1 MAYRALYRIWRPQT
15 FADIVGQ
22 EHVTRTLQNALKEQR
37 FSHAYLF
44 NGPRG
49 TGKTSAAKV
58 MAKAVN
64 CERGPAPEPCNE
76 CAACRGITEGS
87 VVDVMEIDAA
97 SNRRIE
103 EIRDIRDKVKY
114 APTEVRYKVYIVDE
128 VHMLTPEAFNA
139 LLKTLE
145 EPPAHVIFILATTD
159 PHKLPATI
167 ISRCQRF
174 DFRRIGS
181 AQLVGRMKQAIAA
194 ENITISDQALTFI
207 ARMAEGGMRD
217 ALSLLDQAL
226 SFGGERI
233 ELEDVMAITGSAS
246 HAILAETALHIKEG
260 AASDAL
266 DVVRRLVQ
274 NGKSPEQFL
283 DDLLFYF
290 RDLLLY
296 KTAPQL
302 EEIQDRIMLDDK
314 FQELGDVF
322 ERSHLFLIIEKL
334 NQAKHDMKRA
344 SQARIMLELILIQLC
359 QIGEQAASM
368 GSHSSGLSSGSAG
381 MSSEEV
387 EQLKRRIQMLENQ
400 IKRLENGNAGG
411 QELTVAA
418 APRRETRR
426 SSIQP
431 TVKIP
436 TGRIRE
442 VAAASIEPQLKRL
455 RAIWPDILQQVK
467 ARSVRLHA
475 WLLDGRPVAL
485 SQDAL
490 VVCFKSV
497 IHCETTSREL
507 NKQLIEE
514 VVKGFI
520 NRSVELFTL
529 MENQWKEISES
540 VGAPNQ
546 EREQAAEQTES
557 ESEPVVDEAVK
568 LFGEELVDIKD

>member
-1 MAYRALYRIWRPQT
+1 MTYRALYRVWRPQT
-15 FADIVGQ
+15 FHDIVGQ
-22 EHVTRTLQNALKEQR
+22 EHITRTLQNAIKEQR

-58 MAKAVN
+58 MAKAIN
-64 CERGPAPEPCNE
+64 CEQGPAAEPCNE

-114 APTEVRYKVYIVDE
+114 APTQVRYKVYIIDE
-128 VHMLTPEAFNA
+128 VHMLTTEAFNA

-181 AQLVGRMKQAIAA
+181 GAIVKRMREAVEA
-194 ENITISDQALTFI
+194 EHVQISDQALTFI

-226 SFGGERI
+226 SFGGEQI
-233 ELEDVMAITGSAS
+233 DLEDVIAITGAAS
-246 HAILAETALHIKEG
+246 HGLLSETVTAIQDGATATALDI
-260 AASDAL
+260 
-266 DVVRRLVQ
+266 VRRLVQ
-274 NGKSPEQFL
+274 EGKSPEQFL

-296 KTAPQL
+296 KTAPAL
-302 EEIQDRIMLDDK
+302 EEIQDRIILEPEFAKLADSLVRPHI
-314 FQELGDVF
+314 FAV
-322 ERSHLFLIIEKL
+322 IEQL
-334 NQAKHDMKRA
+334 NRAKSEMKWA
-344 SQARIMLELILIQLC
+344 SQPRIMLELILIQLC
-359 QIGEQAASM
+359 QATGSEQEVMGGGENP
-368 GSHSSGLSSGSAG
+368 SGAPAVLSAD
-381 MSSEEV
+381 V
-387 EQLKRRIQMLENQ
+387 AQLLQRIDILE
-400 IKRLENGNAGG
+400 KRLK
-411 QELTVAA
+411 QM
-418 APRRETRR
+418 ETDGSSASPVSQPTRPEKRR
-426 SSIQP
+426 SSLQP

-436 TGRIRE
+436 VSRIQD
-442 VAAASIEPQLKRL
+442 VAVHSIEPQLRKL
-455 RAIWPDILQQVK
+455 QSIWPDILGTVK
-467 ARSVRLHA
+467 SRSIQLHA
-475 WLLDGRPVAL
+475 WLLDGKPVAL
-485 SQDAL
+485 SQDGI

-507 NKQLIEE
+507 NKKLLEE

-520 NRSVELFTL
+520 NRPVELFTL
-529 MENQWKEISES
+529 MESQWQEIRQAAVLPEKGSGEES
-540 VGAPNQ
+540 VSAP
-546 EREQAAEQTES
+546 EAE
-557 ESEPVVDEAVK
+557 PLVDEAIK
-568 LFGEELVDIKD
+568 LFGEDLVDIKD

>member
-22 EHVTRTLQNALKEQR
+22 EHITRTLQNALREQR

-64 CERGPAPEPCNE
+64 CENGPAEEPCNT
-76 CAACRGITEGS
+76 CAACMGITEGS

-114 APTEVRYKVYIVDE
+114 APTQVRYKVYIVDE

-181 AQLVGRMKQAIAA
+181 AQIVDRMKQAIADEDVEVA
-194 ENITISDQALTFI
+194 DQALTFI

-226 SFGGERI
+226 SFGGSHI
-233 ELEDVMAITGSAS
+233 GLEDVMAITGSAS
-246 HAILAETALHIKEG
+246 QVTLAETAHYIMQG
-260 AASDAL
+260 SASEAL
-266 DVVRRLVQ
+266 DVVRQLVQ
-274 NGKSPEQFL
+274 SGKSPEQFL

-302 EEIQDRIMLDDK
+302 EEIQDRIILDER
-314 FQELGDVF
+314 FQELGEHA
-322 ERSHLFLIIEKL
+322 ERSRLFQIIDKL
-334 NQAKHDMKRA
+334 NQAKNDMKRA
-344 SQARIMLELILIQLC
+344 SQTRIMLELILIQLC
-359 QIGEQAASM
+359 QTEASHPSGTLQSHEGAAI
-368 GSHSSGLSSGSAG
+368 
-381 MSSEEV
+381 SSEEV
-387 EQLKRRIQMLENQ
+387 NQLKQRITELERQ
-400 IKRLENGNAGG
+400 IKQLAAGG
-411 QELTVAA
+411 GVADSVSA
-418 APRRETRR
+418 SAPRREARR
-426 SSIQP
+426 SRSVQP

-436 TGRIRE
+436 VGRVRE
-442 VAAASIEPQLKRL
+442 VASASIDPQLKRL
-455 RAIWPDILQQVK
+455 RSIWPDILQQVK
-467 ARSVRLHA
+467 AKSVRLHA
-475 WLLDGRPVAL
+475 WLLDGIPVAL
-485 SQDAL
+485 SQDGL
-490 VVCFKSV
+490 VICFKSV
-497 IHCETTSREL
+497 IHCETTAREL

-520 NRSVELFTL
+520 NRPVELFTL
-529 MENQWKEISES
+529 MENQWKEIEAS
-540 VGAPNQ
+540 VGPSNQ
-546 EREQAAEQTES
+546 ENQTAVEAEPQA
-557 ESEPVVDEAVK
+557 EPVVEEAMK

>member
-1 MAYRALYRIWRPQT
+1 MAYQALYRIWRPQT

-22 EHVTRTLQNALKEQR
+22 EHVTRTLQNALREQR

-114 APTEVRYKVYIVDE
+114 APTQVRYKVYIVDE

-181 AQLVGRMKQAIAA
+181 ALIVERMKQAIAA
-194 ENITISDQALTFI
+194 ENIEVSDQALTFI

-226 SFGGERI
+226 SFGGEQI
-233 ELEDVMAITGSAS
+233 TLEDVMAITGSAS
-246 HAILAETALHIKEG
+246 QGMLAETARFIMDG
-260 AASDAL
+260 AAPDAL
-266 DVVRRLVQ
+266 DTVRQLVQ
-274 NGKSPEQFL
+274 SGKSPEQFL

-302 EEIQDRIMLDDK
+302 EEIQDRILLDDR
-314 FQELGDVF
+314 FQELGDSF
-322 ERSHLFLIIEKL
+322 DRDHLFLIIEKL
-334 NQAKHDMKRA
+334 NQAKNDMKRA
-344 SQARIMLELILIQLC
+344 SQTRIMLELILIQLC
-359 QIGEQAASM
+359 QTGEQNAPMYVKSSEAS
-368 GSHSSGLSSGSAG
+368 SSKA
-381 MSSEEV
+381 SSEEV
-387 EQLKRRIQMLENQ
+387 EQLKRRIDMLEKQ
-400 IKRLENGNAGG
+400 IKQLERGNTGG
-411 QELTVAA
+411 QEPISNAS
-418 APRRETRR
+418 PRRETRR
-426 SSIQP
+426 SSMQP

-436 TGRIRE
+436 VGRIRDI
-442 VAAASIEPQLKRL
+442 AANSIEPQLKRL
-455 RAIWPDILQQVK
+455 HAIWPDILQQVK
-467 ARSVRLHA
+467 NRSVRLHA

-485 SQDAL
+485 SQDGL
-490 VVCFKSV
+490 VICFKSV
-497 IHCETTSREL
+497 IHCETTAREL

-520 NRSVELFTL
+520 NRPVELFTL
-529 MENQWKEISES
+529 MENQWQEIGEA
-540 VGAPNQ
+540 VHVPEQ
-546 EREQAAEQTES
+546 EQVAENTEPQ
-557 ESEPVVDEAVK
+557 SEPVVAEAVK

>member
-22 EHVTRTLQNALKEQR
+22 EHITRTLQNALKEQR

-64 CERGPAPEPCNE
+64 CENGPAAEPCNA
-76 CAACRGITEGS
+76 CAACLGITEGS

-114 APTEVRYKVYIVDE
+114 APTQVRYKVYIVDE

-181 AQLVGRMKQAIAA
+181 AQIIERMKQALAD
-194 ENITISDQALTFI
+194 EPVEVSDQALTFI

-217 ALSLLDQAL
+217 AFSLLDQAL
-226 SFGGERI
+226 AFGGDHI
-233 ELEDVMAITGSAS
+233 GLDDVMAITGSAS
-246 HAILAETALHIKEG
+246 QVTLAETAHHILERS
-260 AASDAL
+260 ASEAL
-266 DVVRRLVQ
+266 DVVRKLIQ
-274 NGKSPEQFL
+274 SGKSPEQFL

-296 KTAPQL
+296 KTAPEL
-302 EEIQDRIMLDDK
+302 EEIQDRILLDERFK
-314 FQELGDVF
+314 ELGDRA
-322 ERSHLFLIIEKL
+322 ERSRLFLIIEKL
-334 NQAKHDMKRA
+334 NQAKNEMKRV
-344 SQARIMLELILIQLC
+344 SQTRIMLELILVQLC
-359 QIGEQAASM
+359 QSEDPHTPAPAQHVGT
-368 GSHSSGLSSGSAG
+368 
-381 MSSEEV
+381 SSEEIHRLTQRIM
-387 EQLKRRIQMLENQ
+387 ELERQLKQM
-400 IKRLENGNAGG
+400 ASGG
-411 QELTVAA
+411 AA
-418 APRRETRR
+418 ESPAAAPAPRRETRR
-426 SSIQP
+426 SSVQP

-436 TGRIRE
+436 AGRIRE
-442 VAAASIEPQLKRL
+442 VASASIEPQMKRL
-455 RAIWPDILQQVK
+455 RSIWPDILQQVK
-467 ARSVRLHA
+467 AKSVRLHA
-475 WLLDGRPVAL
+475 WLLDGVPVAL
-485 SQDAL
+485 SQDGL
-490 VVCFKSV
+490 VICFKSV
-497 IHCETTSREL
+497 IHCETTAREL

-520 NRSVELFTL
+520 NRPVELFTL
-529 MENQWKEISES
+529 MENQWKEIEAS
-540 VGAPNQ
+540 VGSSSQEDHAP
-546 EREQAAEQTES
+546 AEA
-557 ESEPVVDEAVK
+557 EPQSEAVVEEAMK

>member
-15 FADIVGQ
+15 FNDIVGQ

-64 CERGPAPEPCNE
+64 CERGPAEEPCNE

-114 APTEVRYKVYIVDE
+114 APTQVRYKVYIVDE

-181 AQLVGRMKQAIAA
+181 AQIVERMKQAMIA
-194 ENITISDQALTFI
+194 ENIEISDQALTFI

-226 SFGGERI
+226 SFGGEQI

-246 HAILAETALHIKEG
+246 QAMLASTARYIMEEE
-260 AASDAL
+260 AAEAL
-266 DVVRRLVQ
+266 NVVQQLVQ

-296 KTAPQL
+296 KTAPRL
-302 EEIQDRIMLDDK
+302 EEIQDRMMLDER
-314 FQELGDVF
+314 FQELGDAF
-322 ERSHLFLIIEKL
+322 DTSRLFFIIEKL
-334 NQAKHDMKRA
+334 NQAKNDMKRA
-344 SQARIMLELILIQLC
+344 SQTRIMLELILIQLC
-359 QIGEQAASM
+359 QIGEQKPHVAAQTEATSV
-368 GSHSSGLSSGSAG
+368 GE

-387 EQLKRRIQMLENQ
+387 EQLKQRINMLEKQ
-400 IKRLENGNAGG
+400 IKQLEHGNVGG
-411 QELTVAA
+411 QETAVSS
-418 APRRETRR
+418 PRREPRR
-426 SSIQP
+426 SGLQQ

-442 VAAASIEPQLKRL
+442 VASASIEPQLKRL
-455 RAIWPDILQQVK
+455 RSIWPDILQQVK
-467 ARSVRLHA
+467 SKSVRLHA
-475 WLLDGRPVAL
+475 WLLDGRPAAL
-485 SQDAL
+485 SQDGL
-490 VVCFKSV
+490 VICFKSV
-497 IHCETTSREL
+497 IHCETTAREL

-520 NRSVELFTL
+520 NRPVELFTL
-529 MENQWKEISES
+529 MENQWEEISAS
-540 VGAPNQ
+540 VGVSNQ
-546 EREQAAEQTES
+546 EQGAETKQE
-557 ESEPVVDEAVK
+557 EAQSEPVVDEAVK

>member
-22 EHVTRTLQNALKEQR
+22 EHITRTLQNALREQR

-64 CERGPAPEPCNE
+64 CENGPAAEPCNT
-76 CAACRGITEGS
+76 CAACMGITEGS

-114 APTEVRYKVYIVDE
+114 APTQVRYKVYIVDE

-181 AQLVGRMKQAIAA
+181 AQIVDRMKQAIADEDVEVA
-194 ENITISDQALTFI
+194 DQALTFI

-226 SFGGERI
+226 SFGGNHI
-233 ELEDVMAITGSAS
+233 GLEDVMAITGSAS
-246 HAILAETALHIKEG
+246 QVTLAETAHHIMQG
-260 AASDAL
+260 SASEAL
-266 DVVRRLVQ
+266 DVVRQLVQ
-274 NGKSPEQFL
+274 SGKSPEQFL

-296 KTAPQL
+296 KTASQL
-302 EEIQDRIMLDDK
+302 EEIQDRIILDER
-314 FQELGDVF
+314 FQELGEHA
-322 ERSHLFLIIEKL
+322 ERSRLFQIIDKL
-334 NQAKHDMKRA
+334 NQAKNDMKRA
-344 SQARIMLELILIQLC
+344 SQTRIMLELILIQLC
-359 QIGEQAASM
+359 QTEAPY
-368 GSHSSGLSSGSAG
+368 SSGTLQSHEGAHPPAAT
-381 MSSEEV
+381 SSEEV
-387 EQLKRRIQMLENQ
+387 NQLKQRITELERQ
-400 IKRLENGNAGG
+400 IKQLAAGG
-411 QELTVAA
+411 GAA
-418 APRRETRR
+418 DSVSASVPRREARR
-426 SSIQP
+426 SSVQP

-436 TGRIRE
+436 VGRVRE
-442 VAAASIEPQLKRL
+442 VASASIDPQLNRL
-455 RAIWPDILQQVK
+455 RSIWPDILQQVK
-467 ARSVRLHA
+467 AKSVRLHA
-475 WLLDGRPVAL
+475 WLLDGIPVAL
-485 SQDAL
+485 SQDGL
-490 VVCFKSV
+490 VICFKSV
-497 IHCETTSREL
+497 IHCETTAREL

-520 NRSVELFTL
+520 NRPVELFTL
-529 MENQWKEISES
+529 MENQWKEIEAS
-540 VGAPNQ
+540 VGPSKQENQ
-546 EREQAAEQTES
+546 TDVETEPQA
-557 ESEPVVDEAVK
+557 EPVVEEAMK

>member
-15 FADIVGQ
+15 FNDIVGQ

-64 CERGPAPEPCNE
+64 CERGPAEEPCNE

-114 APTEVRYKVYIVDE
+114 APTQVRYKVYIVDE

-181 AQLVGRMKQAIAA
+181 AQIVERMKQAMIA
-194 ENITISDQALTFI
+194 ENIEISDQALTFI

-226 SFGGERI
+226 SFGGEQI

-246 HAILAETALHIKEG
+246 QTMLASTARYIMEEE
-260 AASDAL
+260 AAEAL
-266 DVVRRLVQ
+266 NVVQQLVQ

-296 KTAPQL
+296 KTAPRL
-302 EEIQDRIMLDDK
+302 EEIQDRMMLDER
-314 FQELGDVF
+314 FQELGDAF
-322 ERSHLFLIIEKL
+322 DTSRLFFIIEKL
-334 NQAKHDMKRA
+334 NQAKNDMKRA
-344 SQARIMLELILIQLC
+344 SQTRIMLELILIQLC
-359 QIGEQAASM
+359 QIGEQKPHVAAQTEATSV
-368 GSHSSGLSSGSAG
+368 GE

-387 EQLKRRIQMLENQ
+387 EQLKQRINMLEKQ
-400 IKRLENGNAGG
+400 IKQLEHGNVGG
-411 QELTVAA
+411 QETAVSS
-418 APRRETRR
+418 PRREPRR
-426 SSIQP
+426 SGLQQ

-442 VAAASIEPQLKRL
+442 VASASIEPQLKRL
-455 RAIWPDILQQVK
+455 RSIWPDILQQVK
-467 ARSVRLHA
+467 SKSVRLHA
-475 WLLDGRPVAL
+475 WLLDGRPAAL
-485 SQDAL
+485 SQDGL
-490 VVCFKSV
+490 VICFKSV
-497 IHCETTSREL
+497 IHCETTAREL

-520 NRSVELFTL
+520 NRPVELFTL
-529 MENQWKEISES
+529 MENQWEEISAS
-540 VGAPNQ
+540 VGVSNQ
-546 EREQAAEQTES
+546 EQGAETKQE
-557 ESEPVVDEAVK
+557 EAQSEPVVDEAVK

>member
-1 MAYRALYRIWRPQT
+1 MAYRALYRIWRPQS

-64 CERGPAPEPCNE
+64 CERGPAEEPCNE

-114 APTEVRYKVYIVDE
+114 APTQVRYKVYIVDE

-181 AQLVGRMKQAIAA
+181 AQIVERMKQAILA
-194 ENITISDQALTFI
+194 ENIEISDQALTFI

-226 SFGGERI
+226 SFGGEQI

-246 HAILAETALHIKEG
+246 QAMLASTARCIMEG
-260 AASDAL
+260 EASEAL
-266 DVVRRLVQ
+266 NVVQQLVQ

-302 EEIQDRIMLDDK
+302 EEIQDRMMLDEQ
-314 FQELGDVF
+314 FRELGDAF
-322 ERSHLFLIIEKL
+322 DTSRLFLIIEKL
-334 NQAKHDMKRA
+334 NQAKNDMKRA
-344 SQARIMLELILIQLC
+344 SQTRIMLELILIQLC
-359 QIGEQAASM
+359 QIGEQK
-368 GSHSSGLSSGSAG
+368 SHVVVQAEATSGGK

-387 EQLKRRIQMLENQ
+387 EQLKQRINMLEKQ
-400 IKRLENGNAGG
+400 IKQLDRGNVGR
-411 QELTVAA
+411 QEA
-418 APRRETRR
+418 APVSGTRKEPRRTGM
-426 SSIQP
+426 QQ

-442 VAAASIEPQLKRL
+442 VASASIEPQLKRL
-455 RAIWPDILQQVK
+455 RSIWPDILHQVK
-467 ARSVRLHA
+467 SKSVRLHA
-475 WLLDGRPVAL
+475 WLLDGRPAAL
-485 SQDAL
+485 SQDGL

-497 IHCETTSREL
+497 IHCETTAREL

-520 NRSVELFTL
+520 NRPVELFTL
-529 MENQWKEISES
+529 MENQWEEISSS
-540 VGAPNQ
+540 VGVSEQ
-546 EREQAAEQTES
+546 EQGEDTKQEEAQ
-557 ESEPVVDEAVK
+557 SEPVVDEAVK

>member
-1 MAYRALYRIWRPQT
+1 MTYRALYRVWRPQT
-15 FADIVGQ
+15 FHDIVGQ
-22 EHVTRTLQNALKEQR
+22 EHITRTLQNAIKEQR

-58 MAKAVN
+58 MAKAIN
-64 CERGPAPEPCNE
+64 CEQGPAAEPCNE

-114 APTEVRYKVYIVDE
+114 APTQVRYKVYIIDE
-128 VHMLTPEAFNA
+128 VHMLTTEAFNA

-181 AQLVGRMKQAIAA
+181 GAIVKRMREAVEA
-194 ENITISDQALTFI
+194 EHVQISDQALTFI

-226 SFGGERI
+226 SFGGDQI
-233 ELEDVMAITGSAS
+233 DLEDVIAITGAAS
-246 HAILAETALHIKEG
+246 HGLLSETVTAIQDGATATALDI
-260 AASDAL
+260 
-266 DVVRRLVQ
+266 VRRLVQ
-274 NGKSPEQFL
+274 EGKSPEQFL

-296 KTAPQL
+296 KTAPAL
-302 EEIQDRIMLDDK
+302 EEIQDRIILEPEFAKLADSLARPRIFSVIEQLNRAK
-314 FQELGDVF
+314 SEL
-322 ERSHLFLIIEKL
+322 KW
-334 NQAKHDMKRA
+334 A
-344 SQARIMLELILIQLC
+344 SQPRIMLELILIQLC
-359 QIGEQAASM
+359 QATGSEQEVMGGGENP
-368 GSHSSGLSSGSAG
+368 SGAPAVLSAD
-381 MSSEEV
+381 V
-387 EQLKRRIQMLENQ
+387 AQLLQRIDILE
-400 IKRLENGNAGG
+400 KRLKQMEVDGSPASPVS
-411 QELTVAA
+411 QPTRPEK
-418 APRRETRR
+418 RR
-426 SSIQP
+426 SSLQP

-436 TGRIRE
+436 VSRIQD
-442 VAAASIEPQLKRL
+442 VAVHSIELQLRKL
-455 RAIWPDILQQVK
+455 QSIWPDILGAVK
-467 ARSVRLHA
+467 SRSIQLHA
-475 WLLDGRPVAL
+475 WLLDGKPVAL
-485 SQDAL
+485 SQDGI

-507 NKQLIEE
+507 NKKLIEE

-520 NRSVELFTL
+520 NRPVELFTL
-529 MENQWKEISES
+529 MESQWQEIQQTAVLPEKGSGEES
-540 VGAPNQ
+540 VSAPK
-546 EREQAAEQTES
+546 AE
-557 ESEPVVDEAVK
+557 PLVDEAIK

>member
-15 FADIVGQ
+15 FNDIVGQ

-64 CERGPAPEPCNE
+64 CERGPAEEPCNE

-114 APTEVRYKVYIVDE
+114 APTQVRYKVYIVDE

-181 AQLVGRMKQAIAA
+181 AQIVERMKQAMIA
-194 ENITISDQALTFI
+194 ENIEISDQALTFI

-226 SFGGERI
+226 SFGGEQI

-246 HAILAETALHIKEG
+246 QAMLASTARYIMEEE
-260 AASDAL
+260 AAEAL
-266 DVVRRLVQ
+266 NVVQQLVQ

-296 KTAPQL
+296 KTAPRL
-302 EEIQDRIMLDDK
+302 EEIQDRMMLDER
-314 FQELGDVF
+314 FQELGDAF
-322 ERSHLFLIIEKL
+322 DTSRLFFIIEKL
-334 NQAKHDMKRA
+334 NQAKNDMKRA
-344 SQARIMLELILIQLC
+344 SQTRIMLELILIQLC
-359 QIGEQAASM
+359 QIGEQKPHVAAQTEATSV
-368 GSHSSGLSSGSAG
+368 GE

-387 EQLKRRIQMLENQ
+387 EQLKQRINMLEKQ
-400 IKRLENGNAGG
+400 IKQLEHGNVGG
-411 QELTVAA
+411 QDTAVSS
-418 APRRETRR
+418 PRREPRR
-426 SSIQP
+426 SGLQQ

-442 VAAASIEPQLKRL
+442 VASASIEPQLKRL
-455 RAIWPDILQQVK
+455 RSIWPDILQQVK
-467 ARSVRLHA
+467 SKSVRLHA
-475 WLLDGRPVAL
+475 WLLDGRPAAL
-485 SQDAL
+485 SQDGL
-490 VVCFKSV
+490 VICFKSV
-497 IHCETTSREL
+497 IHCETTAREL

-520 NRSVELFTL
+520 NRPVELFTL
-529 MENQWKEISES
+529 MENQWEEISAS
-540 VGAPNQ
+540 VGVSNQ
-546 EREQAAEQTES
+546 EQGAETKQE
-557 ESEPVVDEAVK
+557 EAQSEPVVDEAVK

>member
-1 MAYRALYRIWRPQT
+1 MTYRALYRVWRPQT
-15 FADIVGQ
+15 FHDIVGQ
-22 EHVTRTLQNALKEQR
+22 EHITRTLQNAIKEQR

-58 MAKAVN
+58 MAKAIN
-64 CERGPAPEPCNE
+64 CERGPAAEPCNE

-114 APTEVRYKVYIVDE
+114 APTQVRYKVYIIDE
-128 VHMLTPEAFNA
+128 VHMLTTEAFNA

-181 AQLVGRMKQAIAA
+181 GAIVERMREAVEA
-194 ENITISDQALTFI
+194 EHVKISDQALTFI

-226 SFGGERI
+226 SFGGDQI
-233 ELEDVMAITGSAS
+233 DLEDVIAITGAAS
-246 HAILAETALHIKEG
+246 HGLLSETVTAIRDGATATALDI
-260 AASDAL
+260 
-266 DVVRRLVQ
+266 VRRLVQ
-274 NGKSPEQFL
+274 EGKSPEQFL

-296 KTAPQL
+296 KTAPAL
-302 EEIQDRIMLDDK
+302 EEIQDRLILEPEFAKLADS
-314 FQELGDVF
+314 L
-322 ERSHLFLIIEKL
+322 ERPHIFSIIEQL
-334 NQAKHDMKRA
+334 NRAKSEMKWA
-344 SQARIMLELILIQLC
+344 SQPRIMLELILIQLC
-359 QIGEQAASM
+359 QSADSEQGAR
-368 GSHSSGLSSGSAG
+368 GDGKSSPSPPAVLSAD
-381 MSSEEV
+381 V
-387 EQLKRRIQMLENQ
+387 TQLLQRIDILE
-400 IKRLENGNAGG
+400 KRLKQIEVDGSPSS
-411 QELTVAA
+411 LVAQ
-418 APRRETRR
+418 PTRPEKRR
-426 SSIQP
+426 SSLQP
-431 TVKIP
+431 TVKISVS
-436 TGRIRE
+436 RIQD
-442 VAAASIEPQLKRL
+442 VAVHSIEPQLRKL
-455 RAIWPDILQQVK
+455 QSIWPDILGKVK
-467 ARSVRLHA
+467 SRSIQLHA
-475 WLLDGRPVAL
+475 WLLDGKPVAL
-485 SQDAL
+485 SQDGI

-507 NKQLIEE
+507 NKTLIEE

-520 NRSVELFTL
+520 NRPVELFTL
-529 MENQWKEISES
+529 MESQWQEIRQAVVSPEKGPGEESES
-540 VGAPNQ
+540 VTV
-546 EREQAAEQTES
+546 AE
-557 ESEPVVDEAVK
+557 PLVDEAIK

>member
-22 EHVTRTLQNALKEQR
+22 EHVTRTLQNALQEGR

-76 CAACRGITEGS
+76 CTACRGITEGAI
-87 VVDVMEIDAA
+87 VDVMEIDAA

-114 APTEVRYKVYIVDE
+114 APTQVRYKVYIIDE
-128 VHMLTPEAFNA
+128 VHMLTTEAFNA

-181 AQLVGRMKQAIAA
+181 AQIVGRMKQAIAA
-194 ENITISDQALTFI
+194 ENIQVSDQALTFI

-246 HAILAETALHIKEG
+246 HAMLAEAARYIHEG
-260 AASDAL
+260 SASD
-266 DVVRRLVQ
+266 VVGVVQRLVQ

-302 EEIQDRIMLDDK
+302 EEIQDRITLDSE
-314 FQELGDVF
+314 FQALGEAFDRSRLF
-322 ERSHLFLIIEKL
+322 EMIEKL
-334 NQAKHDMKRA
+334 NRAKNDMKWA
-344 SQARIMLELILIQLC
+344 SQTRIMLELTLIQLC
-359 QIGEQAASM
+359 QMSEQSVPAASA
-368 GSHSSGLSSGSAG
+368 AG
-381 MSSEEV
+381 ASSEEV
-387 EQLKRRIQMLENQ
+387 EQLKQRIALLEKHIQ
-400 IKRLENGNAGG
+400 QLEKGGGG
-411 QELTVAA
+411 QEQPSASSA
-418 APRRETRR
+418 RREPRRAGMQ
-426 SSIQP
+426 SN
-431 TVKIP
+431 VKIP

-442 VAAASIEPQLKRL
+442 VAVHSIEPQLKRL
-455 RAIWPDILQQVK
+455 RQIWPDILQQVRE
-467 ARSVRLHA
+467 RSVRLHA
-475 WLLDGRPVAL
+475 ILIDGQPVAL
-485 SQDAL
+485 SQDGL
-490 VVCFKSV
+490 VVCFKTPF
-497 IHCETTSREL
+497 HCEMTAREL
-507 NKQLIEE
+507 NKKLIEE

-520 NRSVELFTL
+520 NRPIELFTL
-529 MENQWKEISES
+529 MENQWKEISDS
-540 VGAPNQ
+540 VSLNQ
-546 EREQAAEQTES
+546 GEEEQKEEAEPQ
-557 ESEPVVDEAVK
+557 SEPVVEEAVK

>member
-15 FADIVGQ
+15 FNDIVGQ

-64 CERGPAPEPCNE
+64 CERGPAEEPCNE

-114 APTEVRYKVYIVDE
+114 APTQVRYKVYIVDE

-181 AQLVGRMKQAIAA
+181 AQIVERMKQAMIA
-194 ENITISDQALTFI
+194 ENIEISDQALTFI

-226 SFGGERI
+226 SFGGEQI

-246 HAILAETALHIKEG
+246 QTMLASTARYIMEEE
-260 AASDAL
+260 AAEAL
-266 DVVRRLVQ
+266 NVVQQLVQ

-296 KTAPQL
+296 KTAPRL
-302 EEIQDRIMLDDK
+302 EEIQDRMMLDER
-314 FQELGDVF
+314 FQELGDAF
-322 ERSHLFLIIEKL
+322 DTSRLFFIIEKL
-334 NQAKHDMKRA
+334 NQAKNDMKRA
-344 SQARIMLELILIQLC
+344 SQTRIMLELILIQLC
-359 QIGEQAASM
+359 QIGEQKPHVAAQTEATSV
-368 GSHSSGLSSGSAG
+368 GE

-387 EQLKRRIQMLENQ
+387 EQLKQRINMLEKQ
-400 IKRLENGNAGG
+400 IKQLEHGNIGG
-411 QELTVAA
+411 QDTAVSS
-418 APRRETRR
+418 PRREPRR
-426 SSIQP
+426 SGLQQ

-442 VAAASIEPQLKRL
+442 VASASIEPQLKRL
-455 RAIWPDILQQVK
+455 RSIWPDILQQVK
-467 ARSVRLHA
+467 SKSVRLHA
-475 WLLDGRPVAL
+475 WLLDGRPAAL
-485 SQDAL
+485 SQDGL
-490 VVCFKSV
+490 VICFKSV
-497 IHCETTSREL
+497 IHCETTAREL

-520 NRSVELFTL
+520 NRPVELFTL
-529 MENQWKEISES
+529 MENQWEEISAS
-540 VGAPNQ
+540 VGVSNQ
-546 EREQAAEQTES
+546 EQGAETKQE
-557 ESEPVVDEAVK
+557 EAQSEPVVDEAVK

>member
-1 MAYRALYRIWRPQT
+1 MAYQALYRIWRPQT

-64 CERGPAPEPCNE
+64 CEKGPAPEPCNE

-114 APTEVRYKVYIVDE
+114 APTQVRYKVYIVDE

-174 DFRRIGS
+174 DFRRISS
-181 AQLVGRMKQAIAA
+181 ALIVKRMKQAISG
-194 ENITISDQALTFI
+194 ENVQVSDQALTFI

-217 ALSLLDQAL
+217 ALSLLDQTL

-233 ELEDVMAITGSAS
+233 ELEDVMAITGAAPHTMLAEAAKSIEEGSAS
-246 HAILAETALHIKEG
+246 
-260 AASDAL
+260 DVL
-266 DVVRRLVQ
+266 DIVQRLVQ
-274 NGKSPEQFL
+274 NGKSPDQFL

-302 EEIQDRIMLDDK
+302 EEIQDRMILDPEFK
-314 FQELGDVF
+314 GLGDTF
-322 ERSHLFLIIEKL
+322 DRSRLFFIIERL

-344 SQARIMLELILIQLC
+344 SQPRIMLELILIQLC
-359 QIGEQAASM
+359 QSKGESQVSAAETE
-368 GSHSSGLSSGSAG
+368 GLS
-381 MSSEEV
+381 EDV
-387 EQLKRRIQMLENQ
+387 EQLKRRIHMLEKQ
-400 IKRLENGNAGG
+400 VKQLEQGG
-411 QELTVAA
+411 ATGQASFLASTS
-418 APRRETRR
+418 RRETRR
-426 SSIQP
+426 SSMQP

-436 TGRIRE
+436 TARIRE
-442 VAAASIEPQLKRL
+442 VAANSIEPQLKRL
-455 RAIWPDILQQVK
+455 CAIWPDILQQVK
-467 ARSVRLHA
+467 ARSFRLHA

-485 SQDAL
+485 SQTGL

-497 IHCETTSREL
+497 IHCETTAREL

-520 NRSVELFTL
+520 NRPIELFTL

-540 VGAPNQ
+540 LAVSTEGGAKQ
-546 EREQAAEQTES
+546 DTEAESQPDPIVE
-557 ESEPVVDEAVK
+557 EAVR
-568 LFGEELVDIKD
+568 LFGEDLVDIKD

>member
-1 MAYRALYRIWRPQT
+1 MTYRALYRVWRPQT
-15 FADIVGQ
+15 FHDIVGQ
-22 EHVTRTLQNALKEQR
+22 EHITRTLQNAIKEQR

-58 MAKAVN
+58 MAKAIN
-64 CERGPAPEPCNE
+64 CEQGPAAEPCNE

-103 EIRDIRDKVKY
+103 EVRDIRDKVKY
-114 APTEVRYKVYIVDE
+114 APTQVRYKVYIIDE
-128 VHMLTPEAFNA
+128 VHMLTTEAFNA

-181 AQLVGRMKQAIAA
+181 GAIVKRMREAVES
-194 ENITISDQALTFI
+194 ENVKISDQALTFI

-226 SFGGERI
+226 SFGGDHI
-233 ELEDVMAITGSAS
+233 DLEDVIAITGAAS
-246 HAILAETALHIKEG
+246 HGLLSETVSAIQDASTATALDI
-260 AASDAL
+260 
-266 DVVRRLVQ
+266 VRRLVQ
-274 NGKSPEQFL
+274 EGKSPEQFL

-296 KTAPQL
+296 KTAPAL
-302 EEIQDRIMLDDK
+302 EEIRDRITLEPG
-314 FQELGDVF
+314 FPELADSL
-322 ERSHLFLIIEKL
+322 ERSRIFSIIEQL
-334 NQAKHDMKRA
+334 NRAKSEMKWA
-344 SQARIMLELILIQLC
+344 SQPRIMLELILIQLC
-359 QIGEQAASM
+359 QTVGSEQEFAGERVSPSDGPAVLSSDMAQLLQRIDILEKRLKQMEAEGGAASPV
-368 GSHSSGLSSGSAG
+368 SQPTR
-381 MSSEEV
+381 SE
-387 EQLKRRIQMLENQ
+387 KRRPSL
-400 IKRLENGNAGG
+400 
-411 QELTVAA
+411 
-418 APRRETRR
+418 
-426 SSIQP
+426 QP

-436 TGRIRE
+436 SGRIRDV
-442 VAAASIEPQLKRL
+442 VAHSIEPQLQKL
-455 RAIWPDILQQVK
+455 QSIWPDILGTVK
-467 ARSVRLHA
+467 SRSIQLHA
-475 WLLDGRPVAL
+475 WLLDGKPVAL
-485 SQDAL
+485 SQDGM

-507 NKQLIEE
+507 NKKLIEE

-520 NRSVELFTL
+520 NRPVELFTL
-529 MENQWKEISES
+529 MESQWQEIQQTAVLPAKESGEEPLA
-540 VGAPNQ
+540 VPK
-546 EREQAAEQTES
+546 AE
-557 ESEPVVDEAVK
+557 PLVDEAIK
-568 LFGEELVDIKD
+568 LFGEELVNIND